1 MPWVIHADPLA
12 LRGGGPRGFAEDY
25 PITKIAH
32 RMSVVVPWPKTVNF
46 EVTHDV
52 SLGMRWEKF
61 VNEKVESGRY
71 QTASEVLCDG
81 LRLLEQREQALRS
94 ISPRTKEELEE
105 MLEVGIKQLNA
116 GKGIPG
122 DVALKDLR
130 QRAAARRANRV
141 TH

>member
-1 MPWVIHADPLA
+1 M
-12 LRGGGPRGFAEDY
+12 
-25 PITKIAH
+25 
-32 RMSVVVPWPKTVNF
+32 N
-46 EVTHDV
+46 V
-52 SLGMRWEKF
+52 SLGMQWEQF

-71 QTASEVLCDG
+71 QTASEVLRDG
-81 LRLLEQREQALRS
+81 LRLLEQREKALRS

-130 QRAAARRANRV
+130 QRAAARRRARG
-141 TH
+141 